1 MDDDELYSI
10 GQLAE
15 RSELPVRTI
24 RFYSDEGI
32 VPPTE
37 RSPAGY
43 RRYDAQ
49 AVARLDLV
57 RTLRDLGLSLP
68 TIRTVLNND
77 VSLKQVAAI
86 HAQALD
92 VQIHTL
98 RLRRAVLR
106 AVAKLDTTPEEMT
119 LMHQPAKMSDAER
132 HRRIQNFIDEVIRSR
147 HTGFQPPR
155 AVTVLC
161 RARLRTE
168 NMGKQNPPRAKPRLV
183 GWQEAVEPSPRSPAI
198 RYEPSVRTH
207 SGHAIP
213 AGDRRTGLRNGRWC
227 RRRRSTPLVRA
238 RWRRIH
244 QIPVLF
250 GGARRLFDVL
260 PARVELEIVRV
271 IDTPEAGHIRYR
283 VRH

>member
-132 HRRIQNFIDEVIRSR
+132 HRRIQNFIDEVIRIGIPAFS
-147 HTGFQPPR
+147 H
-155 AVTVLC
+155 
-161 RARLRTE
+161 RAR
-168 NMGKQNPPRAKPRLV
+168 
-183 GWQEAVEPSPRSPAI
+183 
-198 RYEPSVRTH
+198 
-207 SGHAIP
+207 
-213 AGDRRTGLRNGRWC
+213 
-227 RRRRSTPLVRA
+227 
-238 RWRRIH
+238 
-244 QIPVLF
+244 
-250 GGARRLFDVL
+250 
-260 PARVELEIVRV
+260 
-271 IDTPEAGHIRYR
+271 
-283 VRH
+283 